1 MRKKALR
8 FYRCSFTLFLPLVI
22 FASAMI
28 VFCAGVYLTGR
39 ERGEALLEY
48 IRSDVGMAWFW
59 GLSILFCTAI
69 IIYIGCF
76 CRVTIDCRGVRSRI
90 LGSKRYSGEI
100 RWENVHSV
108 GVFRTFGGERL
119 IFVSTIPKVWKGR
132 NMMAND
138 LPLDILFS

>member
-1 MRKKALR
+1 MLEWHG
-8 FYRCSFTLFLPLVI
+8 FGDCLFL
-22 FASAMI
+22 
-28 VFCAGVYLTGR
+28 
-39 ERGEALLEY
+39 
-48 IRSDVGMAWFW
+48 
-59 GLSILFCTAI
+59 
-69 IIYIGCF
+69 GCF

-138 LPLDILFS
+138 LPLDMLIKMGYSRRRISIIRRYYKGKIVKV